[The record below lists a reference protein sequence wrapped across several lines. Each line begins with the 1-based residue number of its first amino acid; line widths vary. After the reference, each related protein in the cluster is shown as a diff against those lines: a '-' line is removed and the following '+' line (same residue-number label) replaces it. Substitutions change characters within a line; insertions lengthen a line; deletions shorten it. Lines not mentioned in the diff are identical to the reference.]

1 MEQKE
6 REQFQKLAEF
16 LFAAVPELRDTLVPE
31 VARAQKAME
40 EVAGTIYK
48 GREAAMTLEVREDY
62 DATQRAQYVLY
73 KCTLDIVTQ
82 ALQQIVDR
90 PPAAVPADV
99 SETSSPAELAAA
111 ESELLAIGSACRSL
125 SSFLASC

>member
-62 DATQRAQYVLY
+62 DATQRAQYVAYSKLPL
-73 KCTLDIVTQ
+73 KK
-82 ALQQIVDR
+82 
-90 PPAAVPADV
+90 
-99 SETSSPAELAAA
+99 
-111 ESELLAIGSACRSL
+111 
-125 SSFLASC
+125 